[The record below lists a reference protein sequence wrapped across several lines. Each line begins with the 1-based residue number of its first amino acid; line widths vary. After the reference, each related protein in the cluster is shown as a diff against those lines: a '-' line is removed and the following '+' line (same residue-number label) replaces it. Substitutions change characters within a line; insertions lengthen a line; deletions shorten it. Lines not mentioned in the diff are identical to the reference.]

1 VRLRRSDGQVTRPDA
16 HGFVECLCGIPRL
29 DGYPKG
35 LKIVFQP

>member
-16 HGFVECLCGIPRL
+16 HGLCGIPRL